1 MASEG
6 GSEPPNGEQ
15 ETTVPLPGGGGQR
28 ESHLPPSSPAV
39 SVDES
44 LRTTGSIDCL
54 PYDGDDSSVE
64 NWNSGFKDRVAAASR
79 PGGGASGGGDADGRA
94 DGGSTEGLREGDH
107 ESESESEEEADDGGG
122 EIGGEGAEEQRGQEG
137 GLREAP

>member
-1 MASEG
+1 MLALKPARSSSKG
-6 GSEPPNGEQ
+6 WSGWKINIQAPLSPISSQTPPNGEQ

-79 PGGGASGGGDADGRA
+79 PGGGASGGG
-94 DGGSTEGLREGDH
+94 EGQVVW
-107 ESESESEEEADDGGG
+107 
-122 EIGGEGAEEQRGQEG
+122 IGGWYSVLTVAGHR
-137 GLREAP
+137 